1 MDIVQGYLPRNQD
14 RREVTLARKRKDFA
28 DTANQAFSKG
38 VAGLDYTLYHQVIN
52 LILQYTIVNM

>member
-1 MDIVQGYLPRNQD
+1 
-14 RREVTLARKRKDFA
+14 LARKRKDFA

-52 LILQYTIVNM
+52 FLYNKSPLFFIILNNYNFY